1 MKKLEP
7 NHPIALREIYL
18 AEVSRQL
25 QNRLSSVEVYDSV
38 LEMRAHIDAMSDAYE
53 ELGMEPTEAMRLA
66 VARFGSAKSV
76 TSDLPSKERITGSR
90 DTFHQLI
97 PTAIILSLTGF
108 MFAAIIRQ
116 VVTRWF
122 ASYIGEFP
130 GTTIYRAGDPMMFML
145 KVYFELGIAF
155 QIPLIAYLLNRF
167 DMLNTSS
174 AVKHG
179 RLWIASLV
187 ALTLVVSPSK
197 DLASMV
203 LVAAALVV
211 LFAFSALLIKISAS
225 IHQVLKPKR
234 S

>member
-1 MKKLEP
+1 MTPVEE
-7 NHPIALREIYL
+7 HEMIA
-18 AEVSRQL
+18 
-25 QNRLSSVEVYDSV
+25 
-38 LEMRAHIDAMSDAYE
+38 EMRAHIDAMSDAYE

>member
-1 MKKLEP
+1 MTPDLPSQKV
-7 NHPIALREIYL
+7 IVREAYL
-18 AEVSRQL
+18 AEVT
-25 QNRLSSVEVYDSV
+25 NRLRLVMTPVEEHEMIA
-38 LEMRAHIDAMSDAYE
+38 EMRAHIDAMSDAYE